1 MNPAILSAR
10 IRKKLH
16 AAGSSPFQLDVSLE
30 ISPGI
35 SILFGPS
42 GAGKSTALDCIAG
55 LLTPDRAHIAI
66 GDLVLHDTEQNIN
79 LLPEQ
84 RRLAYVFQSL
94 ALFPHLTVGEN
105 IAYGLAAL
113 PHDECHQ
120 CVKEIASDFH
130 VEELLNRKPAD
141 ISGGEKQR
149 VALARSLVTQPRALL
164 LDEPL
169 TNLDA
174 QLKTSIMNDLRD
186 WNRARNIPVLY
197 VTHSRDELDTLGE
210 HVVAMDHGRITSE
223 GLPRDVL
230 DAPRSTRLAQ
240 SAGFENIML
249 GVVTELREADGIMRV
264 QLGLACNIEVPL
276 GHSAVGDH
284 VRVAIRAGD
293 ILLASEKPRG
303 LSAQNLLEGRIVS
316 LEQRGP
322 LVIARVNCGA
332 LFTVHVT
339 PRATRSLELAAGKP
353 IWLVLKT
360 YSCHLV
366 ND

>member
-1 MNPAILSAR
+1 MKPAALSVR

-16 AAGSSPFQLDVSLE
+16 AVGSSPFQLDVALDV
-30 ISPGI
+30 SPGI

-42 GAGKSTALDCIAG
+42 GAGKSTTLDCIAG
-55 LLTPDRAHIAI
+55 LMIPDQARITI
-66 GDLVLHDTEQNIN
+66 GDLVLHDTEQNVN
-79 LLPEQ
+79 LSPEH

-94 ALFPHLTVGEN
+94 ALFPHLTVEEN

-113 PHDECHQ
+113 PKDQRHQ
-120 CVKEIASDFH
+120 RVEEIASGFH
-130 VEELLNRKPAD
+130 VEELLSRKPVD

-174 QLKTSIMNDLRD
+174 HLKTSIMQDLRD

-210 HVVAMDHGRITSE
+210 RVLAMDRGRITTE
-223 GLPRDVL
+223 GFPRDVL
-230 DAPRSTRLAQ
+230 DAPHSTRLAQ
-240 SAGFENIML
+240 SAGFENIMP
-249 GVVTELREADGIMRV
+249 GVITELLAPDGVMRV
-264 QLGLACNIEVPL
+264 QLGMACNIEVPL

-316 LEQRGP
+316 LEQRGVM
-322 LVIARVNCGA
+322 VIARVNCGA
-332 LFTVHVT
+332 LFTVHLT
-339 PRATRSLELAAGKP
+339 PRAVRSLRLVADQP
-353 IWLVLKT
+353 IWIVIKT